1 MCLACQMEG
10 EWLAYLEQLS
20 QQEPAPAADAAAP
33 PKPAKSPAKSVPPS
47 PFVCEEPPS
56 E

>member
-10 EWLAYLEQLS
+10 EWLAYLEQLA
-20 QQEPAPAADAAAP
+20 QREPRTEPAPPADAASP
-33 PKPAKSPAKSVPPS
+33 PKPAAKPTPN
-47 PFVCEEPPS
+47 FVCEEPPS